1 MFTGN
6 TDPYQRYRQTRVET
20 AGPLKLIIMMYEGA
34 LRFINL
40 AKKAIEERDFMS
52 ANASLQRAQAIIDE
66 LNFSLNMEAGE
77 IAVNLR
83 QLYDFINS
91 KLIEANIKKDAG
103 ILDQVSVLL
112 NDLKSAWVELQN
124 SKREAVAGE

>member
-1 MFTGN
+1 MFSGN

-40 AKKAIEERDFMS
+40 AKRAIEERDFMS